1 MWQTKDKER
10 VFVRKIHNEWHIL
23 ESPDG
28 KYPSGGYFKKPTGC
42 NSKRELKEHLEI
54 TRERP
59 IELIT
64 I

>member
-1 MWQTKDKER
+1 MWKTVEKEN
-10 VFVRKIHNEWHIL
+10 VFVRKVQDEWFIL

-28 KYPSGGYFKKPTGC
+28 KFPSGGYFKKSTGC
-42 NSKRELKEHLEI
+42 NSKRELKEHLET

-59 IELIT
+59 VKLIT